1 MKTQRTMAAILLAGV
16 IAIAFG
22 CSHSAAQSSPGM
34 KAAAAVSYDRPGF
47 VTVMQDGRLWVFRD
61 GAKEIEEFRKHG
73 ELVKQVIR
81 PGAGPN
87 GMTLKAPDS
96 ETINDYLKA
105 K

>member
-1 MKTQRTMAAILLAGV
+1 MKIYRYLVISLLFAAPLA
-16 IAIAFG
+16 AG
-22 CSHSAAQSSPGM
+22 CSHTGEQARKGQEISAQQI
-34 KAAAAVSYDRPGF
+34 SYDRPGF
-47 VTVMQDGRLWVFRD
+47 VTEVKDGRLWVFRK
-61 GAKEIEEFRKHG
+61 GAKELEDFHKHG

-87 GMTLKAPDS
+87 GITIKAPDT

>member
-1 MKTQRTMAAILLAGV
+1 MKMQRGLAVILVVGF
-16 IAIAFG
+16 IAVALG
-22 CSHSAAQSSPGM
+22 CSHTAGSSTSGA
-34 KAAAAVSYDRPGF
+34 KTAAATSYDKPGF
-47 VTVMQDGRLWVFRD
+47 VTAMQDGRLWVFRE

-87 GMTLKAPDS
+87 GITLKAPDI